1 MGLAGFEPTIPSARG
16 WYPTKLDHN
25 PLFLLYFFY
34 KLSSLTRVNNKD
46 NILILMICFYDLNN
60 GEIKYIYLYIFL
72 IVPIMLHQ
80 NLILE

>member
-25 PLFLLYFFY
+25 PSLSSLIFFY
-34 KLSSLTRVNNKD
+34 KLSILTRVNNKD

-60 GEIKYIYLYIFL
+60 DEIKYICIFL
-72 IVPIMLHQ
+72 IVPIMLPQ